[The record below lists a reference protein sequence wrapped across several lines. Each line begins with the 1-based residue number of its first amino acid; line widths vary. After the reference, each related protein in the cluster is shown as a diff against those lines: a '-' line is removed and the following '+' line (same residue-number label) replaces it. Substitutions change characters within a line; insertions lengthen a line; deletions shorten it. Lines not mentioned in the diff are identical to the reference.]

1 MPTLAELL
9 LVPHQRDALISDC
22 VSLIETQVESR
33 GAIRRLALKAGLS
46 MLNSIRP
53 NALNRAVARLLPD
66 FAAALEP
73 LYQRFRQS
81 SGADF
86 SLFLAQNSDEAV
98 RALLGATD
106 QVAGKHPNA
115 RVRAVYDKFRSTA
128 ETEVRGALPGLATIV
143 SRYIG

>member
-9 LVPHQRDALISDC
+9 LVPHQRDALIRDC
-22 VSLIETQVESR
+22 VRLIETQVESR
-33 GAIRRLALKAGLS
+33 GALRRLALKAGMS

-53 NALNRAVARLLPD
+53 NALNRAVSRLLPD

-81 SGADF
+81 GSGDF
-86 SLFLAQNSDEAV
+86 SHFLGQHSDEAV
-98 RALLGATD
+98 RALLGVTD

-115 RVRAVYDKFRSTA
+115 TVRAVYDKFRSTA
-128 ETEVRGALPGLATIV
+128 ETEVRGALPGLAAIV
-143 SRYIG
+143 ARYIA